1 VSRSASNDSEPR
13 SRIERA
19 SPVPLYYQLQEI
31 LKQQIE
37 DGQWEAGGLLPS
49 EAELAAAHRISRT
62 VIRKALDVLEG
73 DGQVYRIKGK
83 GTVVAPPKFRY
94 EAVAAAREWL
104 THDERTP
111 VILWKLIHLS
121 SVPAGGPVSRLL
133 QVSANEELW
142 EAAFVSAIDAQPV
155 SLSQMYIRRD
165 ASRSLRDISERGEL
179 PILLERQADPL
190 EQLADRYGVQ
200 VSSTEITIE
209 STAANEFESRE
220 IGVPPG
226 TPVFLLALLAIDRR
240 RQPVAFTR
248 TVVRSD
254 HFRFSVAIPG
264 PADSLAG

>member
-1 VSRSASNDSEPR
+1 
-13 SRIERA
+13 
-19 SPVPLYYQLQEI
+19 
-31 LKQQIE
+31 
-37 DGQWEAGGLLPS
+37 
-49 EAELAAAHRISRT
+49 

-73 DGQVYRIKGK
+73 DGQVYRVKGK

-94 EAVAAAREWL
+94 EAVSAARDWL
-104 THDERTP
+104 SHDDRTP

-133 QVSANEELW
+133 QVSAHEELW

-155 SLSQMYIRRD
+155 SLSHMYIRRD
-165 ASRSLRDISERGEL
+165 ASLSLRDLSESGER
-179 PILLERQADPL
+179 PILVEGQADPL
-190 EQLADRYGVQ
+190 EQLAERYGVE

-209 STAANEFESRE
+209 STPANEFESRE
-220 IGVPPG
+220 IGVRPN
-226 TPVFLLALLAIDRR
+226 TPVFLLALLALGPD

-264 PADSLAG
+264 PADSLAR

>member
-1 VSRSASNDSEPR
+1 VSPPTSTASDPW
-13 SRIERA
+13 SRIDRG

-31 LKQQIE
+31 LKQEIE
-37 DGQWEAGGLLPS
+37 DGRWEPGDLLPS

-83 GTVVAPPKFRY
+83 GTVVAPRKFRY
-94 EAVAAAREWL
+94 EAVAAARDWL
-104 THDERTP
+104 SHDDRTP
-111 VILWKLIHLS
+111 VILWRLIHLS
-121 SVPAGGPVSRLL
+121 SVLAGGPVSRLL

-155 SLSQMYIRRD
+155 SLSHLYIRRD
-165 ASRSLRDISERGEL
+165 ASPSLRDLSERDEL
-179 PILLERQADPL
+179 PVLTERQADPL
-190 EQLADRYGVQ
+190 EQLAERYGLQ

-226 TPVFLLALLAIDRR
+226 TPVFLLASLAIRSD

-264 PADSLAG
+264 PADSLGR